1 MLLIQVGANSIR
13 KTEMKSAV
21 IRPKTTEP
29 PQIRIVDQ
37 ISGQAWKV

>member
-1 MLLIQVGANSIR
+1 MVLIQLGANSTR

-21 IRPKTTEP
+21 IRPKSTEKP
-29 PQIRIVDQ
+29 AIRIVDQ